1 MTKFIYQAKNEAG
14 QIVSGTVEAENE
26 KAATQALWENKL
38 RVVSLRL
45 KPTAPGLMNLF
56 NKVKVADKS
65 VFTRQL
71 STMISAG
78 IHLPTALSVCASQAK
93 SKRLSQV
100 LRTVVQDV
108 EEGHSLSLALSR
120 HPDIFDN
127 VFVAVVKAGE
137 VTGKLDQALLS
148 LADRLEK
155 DTSFRGKVRSA
166 LIYPAFIF
174 IVLIGVGILMMVK
187 VIPQIK
193 DILTGSKVELPLVT
207 RFLLAAS
214 DFMVANWVWVLVGVL
229 GLGIG
234 FGVFLRTKTG
244 VKWWNIISIKVPVL
258 GEVNKNVIMARF
270 TQTFHLLAKTG
281 IPILDAL
288 NALAD
293 VMDNEIYRQ
302 SLYRIASDVEKGIPL
317 SVPLSKDK
325 NFPSIIGQMI
335 GVGEQSGALADV
347 LEKVGTFYE
356 NAVDEQTKTLSALI
370 EPIVIVILGVGVAV
384 LVFAVLMPIYQLAQ
398 VQ

>member
-45 KPTAPGLMNLF
+45 KPTAPGLMNLL
-56 NKVKVADKS
+56 NKVKVADKA

-93 SKRLSQV
+93 NKRLSQV
-100 LRTVVQDV
+100 LWTVIQDV

-137 VTGKLDQALLS
+137 ATGKLDQALLS

-155 DTSFRGKVRSA
+155 DASFRGKVRSA

-174 IVLIGVGILMMVK
+174 VVLIGVGILMMVK
-187 VIPQIK
+187 VVPQIK

-214 DFMVANWVWVLVGVL
+214 DFMVTNWVWVLVGVL

-234 FGVFLRTKTG
+234 FGAFLRTKTG
-244 VKWWNIISIKVPVL
+244 IKWWNIISIKVPLL
-258 GEVNKNVIMARF
+258 GEVNKNVIMTRF
-270 TQTFHLLAKTG
+270 TRTFHLLAKTG

-325 NFPSIIGQMI
+325 NFPSIIGQMV

-347 LEKVGTFYE
+347 LDKVGTFYE
-356 NAVDEQTKTLSALI
+356 NTVDEQTKTLGALI

-384 LVFAVLMPIYQLAQ
+384 LVFAVLMPIYQIAQ